1 MISPYPFFSTIF
13 KAFRRQLKTP
23 LRVDGDDLVLFL
35 VAEVLDDYEGMLRDR
50 RMDIN
55 CRNPPVRQ
63 LHGDVQEDGPLEAI
77 LRDQVRQR
85 DGVKVFF
92 NPKLAVKGV
101 LEGIVGNGMRVRG
114 STAARQPL

>member
-1 MISPYPFFSTIF
+1 MSVQGLLQAVEDP
-13 KAFRRQLKTP
+13 AQ
-23 LRVDGDDLVLFL
+23 VDADDPVLFL
-35 VAEVLDDYEGMLRDR
+35 VAEVPDNYEGMLRDHR
-50 RMDIN
+50 VDIN
-55 CRNPPVRQ
+55 CRHPLARQ

-92 NPKLAVKGV
+92 DPKLVVRGV
-101 LEGIVGNGMRVRG
+101 LERIVGNGMRVRG

>member
-1 MISPYPFFSTIF
+1 MAMIWFYS
-13 KAFRRQLKTP
+13 
-23 LRVDGDDLVLFL
+23 L

-50 RMDIN
+50 RVDIN

>member
-1 MISPYPFFSTIF
+1 MITHS
-13 KAFRRQLKTP
+13 
-23 LRVDGDDLVLFL
+23 RVGSLEVRHLLDADLS

-50 RMDIN
+50 RVDIN
-55 CRNPPVRQ
+55 CRNPHVRQ